1 MDRRVYAMNKSIYL
15 ISVVS
20 AVFLITGLSRAED
33 IGGQSYFKGIEY
45 AAQGRFEEA
54 KQEYQKALS
63 DEAYYAASRLE
74 IHAIDDVLNQKAK
87 KEIAILVF
95 EGKKYAVNQKWQ
107 EAIDLYT
114 KAIKQDPRY
123 AYAFVSRGIAYAS
136 IGELDRAVSNFS
148 DALKVDPKYTEVYNN
163 RGVVLEYM
171 GRYNRA
177 VEDLTKAIECD
188 PTFAQLYY
196 NRGLAY
202 SYKGRHDMAIPD
214 FNKAIELKPDYSR
227 AYLGKAIACEKA
239 GLKKEAIDAYRK
251 TLEYD
256 KSKDPEMLEYINESI
271 RKLEAPAESAKEKK

>member
-1 MDRRVYAMNKSIYL
+1 MTKKIYL
-15 ISVVS
+15 ISVIA
-20 AVFLITGLSRAED
+20 AVFLIIGPCRAED
-33 IGGQSYFKGIEY
+33 TGGENYFKGVEY
-45 AAQGRFEEA
+45 AAQGRLEEA

-74 IHAIDDVLNQKAK
+74 IHAIDDVLNQKTK
-87 KEIAILVF
+87 KEIAMLVF
-95 EGKKYAVNQKWQ
+95 EGKRCAINQKWQ
-107 EAIDLYT
+107 EAIDIYT
-114 KAIKQDPRY
+114 KAIKQAPTY
-123 AYAFVSRGIAYAS
+123 AYAFISRGIAYAS

-214 FNKAIELKPDYSR
+214 FDMAIELKPNYSR
-227 AYLGKAIACEKA
+227 AYLGKAIACEKS
-239 GLKKEAIDAYRK
+239 GRKEEAVDAYK
-251 TLEYD
+251 KALEYD
-256 KSKDPEMLEYINESI
+256 RSKDPEMLKYINESI
-271 RKLEAPAESAKEKK
+271 KKLEAAPAEPGK